1 MIAPPRHLRFAR
13 SLRWSGNA
21 QSELPLNSHG
31 RDVNRGSNT
40 GALEGSAMPFACS
53 ACGCPSVV
61 LPEKLVD
68 DALVHCQRCNSVLA
82 TWAVFKARTTQTI
95 LAEMRGDT
103 TDLGLLGPDP
113 LDVDLLR
120 ASDSRR

>member
-1 MIAPPRHLRFAR
+1 MVHLLL
-13 SLRWSGNA
+13 SSGKA
-21 QSELPLNSHG
+21 QSELPLNSKG

-82 TWAVFKARTTQTI
+82 TWAVFKTRTTQII
-95 LAEMRGDT
+95 LAETQGEI

-120 ASDSRR
+120 GFGTRA